1 MQKAVI
7 DRNILSRADHLHLI
21 EEGQGMPVLYQ
32 KGDIGIVLEL
42 EEVLS
47 FGLEIELWSDGA
59 LYELGRIN
67 RGSKTLGKDDL
78 RLCQ

>member
-1 MQKAVI
+1 
-7 DRNILSRADHLHLI
+7 
-21 EEGQGMPVLYQ
+21 MPVLYQ

-42 EEVLS
+42 EKVLS

-59 LYELGRIN
+59 LYLFGRIN